1 MKKYLFVL
9 LVIVGQCL
17 LYYKVY
23 RLEKQIRPVGE
34 IGKADFPKDFFSPA
48 ALNDLRAAYTCLP
61 KASQGYFAISDSI
74 SDSDAAHVHLF
85 FQSFRYISAYVKQSS
100 EKDSIVQIKVIYP
113 LHNPIEITITAKHIN
128 SRNVQI
134 ISIENL
140 CALYQM
146 YQDSL

>member
-9 LVIVGQCL
+9 LVVVGQGL
-17 LYYKVY
+17 LYLKVY
-23 RLEKQIRPVGE
+23 RLEQQIRPLGE
-34 IGKADFPKDFFSPA
+34 MGKADSPKDFFSPA
-48 ALNDLRAAYTCLP
+48 ALNDLREAYTCLP
-61 KASQGYFAISDSI
+61 KASQGYFAISDSTT
-74 SDSDAAHVHLF
+74 DSDAAHVHLF

-100 EKDSIVQIKVIYP
+100 EKDSIVQTKVIYP
-113 LHNPIEITITAKHIN
+113 LHHPIEVTITAKHIN

-134 ISIENL
+134 IGIENL